1 MVENLWDR
9 WLEEGGTIAWLR
21 LAGTGVPALFLDKG
35 PKEGTIEPGYRR
47 FMGSIERR
55 RKVGLGEGTMVKAKM
70 GIAATLIL
78 LVMFVLLQN
87 SQPVETRFLFWSF
100 TLSRWVLLLTTTV
113 IGFALGV
120 LATLIFSSRE
130 RR

>member
-1 MVENLWDR
+1 
-9 WLEEGGTIAWLR
+9 
-21 LAGTGVPALFLDKG
+21 
-35 PKEGTIEPGYRR
+35 
-47 FMGSIERR
+47 
-55 RKVGLGEGTMVKAKM
+55 MVKAKM
-70 GIAATLIL
+70 GIATALVL

>member
-1 MVENLWDR
+1 
-9 WLEEGGTIAWLR
+9 
-21 LAGTGVPALFLDKG
+21 
-35 PKEGTIEPGYRR
+35 
-47 FMGSIERR
+47 
-55 RKVGLGEGTMVKAKM
+55 MVKAKM

-87 SQPVETRFLFWSF
+87 SQPVETRILFWSF

>member
-1 MVENLWDR
+1 
-9 WLEEGGTIAWLR
+9 
-21 LAGTGVPALFLDKG
+21 
-35 PKEGTIEPGYRR
+35 
-47 FMGSIERR
+47 
-55 RKVGLGEGTMVKAKM
+55 MVKAKM
-70 GIAATLIL
+70 GIATTLIL

-87 SQPVETRFLFWSF
+87 SQPVETRILFWSF

-120 LATLIFSSRE
+120 LATLIFSSKE

>member
-1 MVENLWDR
+1 
-9 WLEEGGTIAWLR
+9 
-21 LAGTGVPALFLDKG
+21 
-35 PKEGTIEPGYRR
+35 
-47 FMGSIERR
+47 
-55 RKVGLGEGTMVKAKM
+55 MVKAKM
-70 GIAATLIL
+70 GIATTLIL

-87 SQPVETRFLFWSF
+87 SQPVETRILFWSF

-120 LATLIFSSRE
+120 LATLIFSKKE

>member
-1 MVENLWDR
+1 
-9 WLEEGGTIAWLR
+9 
-21 LAGTGVPALFLDKG
+21 
-35 PKEGTIEPGYRR
+35 
-47 FMGSIERR
+47 
-55 RKVGLGEGTMVKAKM
+55 MVKAKM
-70 GIAATLIL
+70 GIATALVL

-87 SQPVETRFLFWSF
+87 SQPVETRILFWSF

-120 LATLIFSSRE
+120 LATLIFSKKE

>member
-1 MVENLWDR
+1 
-9 WLEEGGTIAWLR
+9 
-21 LAGTGVPALFLDKG
+21 
-35 PKEGTIEPGYRR
+35 
-47 FMGSIERR
+47 
-55 RKVGLGEGTMVKAKM
+55 MVKAKM

-87 SQPVETRFLFWSF
+87 SQPVETRILFWSF

-120 LATLIFSSRE
+120 LATLIFSKKE

>member
-1 MVENLWDR
+1 
-9 WLEEGGTIAWLR
+9 
-21 LAGTGVPALFLDKG
+21 
-35 PKEGTIEPGYRR
+35 
-47 FMGSIERR
+47 
-55 RKVGLGEGTMVKAKM
+55 MVKAKM
-70 GIAATLIL
+70 GLATTLIL

-87 SQPVETRFLFWSF
+87 SQPVETRILFWSF

-120 LATLIFSSRE
+120 LATLIFAKKE

>member
-1 MVENLWDR
+1 
-9 WLEEGGTIAWLR
+9 
-21 LAGTGVPALFLDKG
+21 
-35 PKEGTIEPGYRR
+35 
-47 FMGSIERR
+47 MGSIERR

-87 SQPVETRFLFWSF
+87 SQPVETRILFWSF

>member
-1 MVENLWDR
+1 
-9 WLEEGGTIAWLR
+9 
-21 LAGTGVPALFLDKG
+21 
-35 PKEGTIEPGYRR
+35 
-47 FMGSIERR
+47 
-55 RKVGLGEGTMVKAKM
+55 MVKAKM
-70 GIAATLIL
+70 GIATTLIL

-87 SQPVETRFLFWSF
+87 SQPVETRILFWSF

>member
-21 LAGTGVPALFLDKG
+21 LAGTEVPAPFLDKG
-35 PKEGTIEPGYRR
+35 PKDGKIEPENPRYS
-47 FMGSIERR
+47 GSKGRR

-70 GIAATLIL
+70 GIATALIL

-87 SQPVETRFLFWSF
+87 SQPVETRILFWSF

>member
-1 MVENLWDR
+1 
-9 WLEEGGTIAWLR
+9 
-21 LAGTGVPALFLDKG
+21 
-35 PKEGTIEPGYRR
+35 
-47 FMGSIERR
+47 
-55 RKVGLGEGTMVKAKM
+55 MVKAKM
-70 GIAATLIL
+70 GIATTLIL

-87 SQPVETRFLFWSF
+87 SQPVETRILFWSF

-120 LATLIFSSRE
+120 LATLIFSNKE

>member
-1 MVENLWDR
+1 
-9 WLEEGGTIAWLR
+9 
-21 LAGTGVPALFLDKG
+21 
-35 PKEGTIEPGYRR
+35 
-47 FMGSIERR
+47 
-55 RKVGLGEGTMVKAKM
+55 MVKAKM
-70 GIAATLIL
+70 GIATALVL

-100 TLSRWVLLLTTTV
+100 TLSGWVLLLTTTV

-120 LATLIFSSRE
+120 LTTFLFWSKE

>member
-1 MVENLWDR
+1 
-9 WLEEGGTIAWLR
+9 
-21 LAGTGVPALFLDKG
+21 
-35 PKEGTIEPGYRR
+35 
-47 FMGSIERR
+47 
-55 RKVGLGEGTMVKAKM
+55 MVKAKL

-87 SQPVETRFLFWSF
+87 SQPVETRILFWSF